1 MINYLR
7 KFNSLFGIFLVI
19 IFLSLCKFLE
29 NILREILRYFEKLL
43 HYFLYAG
50 GGYIELFYEKL
61 FIEVLATFFWCS
73 ASLYIPIYLNKK
85 YFNFKTRK
93 FIYKKKVISY

>member
-61 FIEVLATFFWCS
+61 FIDKTYFFNLTYHMKNVES
-73 ASLYIPIYLNKK
+73 M
-85 YFNFKTRK
+85 
-93 FIYKKKVISY
+93 